1 MQNNIVSAI
10 ITAYNKERTIKR
22 AIDSILNQTYH
33 SLEIIVIE
41 DKSTDG
47 TLSRCQEYNN
57 DINLVCH
64 KENKGLYLSRL
75 EAIKYAQG
83 DFITFVDADDW
94 LEPNAIFQCITTNR
108 NSQTDIV
115 QMKMNRCLSKWNVK
129 IPISNKYNKNQAIDS
144 CLYDQRIF
152 PVSCCGKLYRKD
164 LLMQAEYIDF
174 NGFWGE
180 DRILNLAIYNQ
191 KPKTAINYKAI
202 YNYQWGGESV
212 NSFNKDVIRDYVSVF
227 NTKKK
232 WAIKN
237 GYEQFLPKMEQ
248 ELTKLLLYY
257 VRHMIDTENYTKN
270 EIITFLGYELS
281 NTTWQELGD
290 LPSPE
295 KIYSKCYNSIPRIL
309 KKKLRSHF

>member
-1 MQNNIVSAI
+1 MQNNIVSVI

-94 LEPNAIFQCITTNR
+94 LEPNAIFQCITTTR
-108 NSQTDIV
+108 DCQADIV

-129 IPISNKYNKNQAIDS
+129 IPINNKYNKNRAIDS

-191 KPKTAINYKAI
+191 KPQTAINHKAI

-227 NTKKK
+227 NTKKN

-237 GYEQFLPKMEQ
+237 EYGQYVPKMEQ
-248 ELTKLLLYY
+248 ELKKLLLYY
-257 VRHMIDTENYTKN
+257 VRHMIDSENYTKN
-270 EIITFLGYELS
+270 EIITFLSYELS

>member
-1 MQNNIVSAI
+1 MQNNIVSVI

-108 NSQTDIV
+108 NSQADIV

-129 IPISNKYNKNQAIDS
+129 IPINNKYNKNRAIDS

-191 KPKTAINYKAI
+191 KPQTAINHKAI

-212 NSFNKDVIRDYVSVF
+212 NSFKEGVLNDYVSVF
-227 NTKKK
+227 ETKRI
-232 WAIKN
+232 WAKQN
-237 GYEQFLPKMEQ
+237 GYDRYIPLMEQ
-248 ELTKLLLYY
+248 ELKNLLFYY
-257 VRHMIDTENYTKN
+257 VRHMIDSENYTKD
-270 EIITFLGYELS
+270 EIITFLGYELA
-281 NTTWQELGD
+281 NTPWREWKD
-290 LPSPE
+290 LPTPE
-295 KIYSKCYNSIPRIL
+295 KLYSKCYNSISRIL
-309 KKKLRSHF
+309 KRKLRSYL

>member
-1 MQNNIVSAI
+1 MQNNIVSVI

-47 TLSRCQEYNN
+47 TLSRCKEYGN

-108 NSQTDIV
+108 NSQADIV

-129 IPISNKYNKNQAIDS
+129 IPINNKYNKNRAIDS

-191 KPKTAINYKAI
+191 KPQTAINHKAI

-227 NTKKK
+227 NTKKN

-257 VRHMIDTENYTKN
+257 VRHMIDSNNYTKN
-270 EIITFLGYELS
+270 EIITFLGDELS
-281 NTTWQELGD
+281 NTTWLELGG

-309 KKKLRSHF
+309 KKKLRSNF

>member
-1 MQNNIVSAI
+1 MQNNIVSVI

-108 NSQTDIV
+108 NSQADIV

-129 IPISNKYNKNQAIDS
+129 IPINNKYNKNRAIDS

-191 KPKTAINYKAI
+191 KPQTAINHKAI

-212 NSFNKDVIRDYVSVF
+212 NSFKEGVLNDYVSVF
-227 NTKKK
+227 ETKRI
-232 WAIKN
+232 WAKQN
-237 GYEQFLPKMEQ
+237 GYDRYIPLMKQ
-248 ELTKLLLYY
+248 ELKNLLFYY
-257 VRHMIDTENYTKN
+257 VRHMIDSENYTKD
-270 EIITFLGYELS
+270 EIITFLGYELA
-281 NTTWQELGD
+281 NTPWREWKD
-290 LPSPE
+290 LPTPE
-295 KIYSKCYNSIPRIL
+295 KLYSKCYNSISRIL
-309 KKKLRSHF
+309 KRKLRSYL

>member
-1 MQNNIVSAI
+1 MQNNIVSVI

-108 NSQTDIV
+108 NSQADIV

-129 IPISNKYNKNQAIDS
+129 IPINNKYNKNRAIDS

-191 KPKTAINYKAI
+191 KPQTAINHKAI

-212 NSFNKDVIRDYVSVF
+212 NSFKEGVINDYVSVF
-227 NTKKK
+227 ETKRI
-232 WAIKN
+232 WAKQN
-237 GYEQFLPKMEQ
+237 GYDRYIPLMKQ
-248 ELTKLLLYY
+248 ELKNLLFYY
-257 VRHMIDTENYTKN
+257 VRHMIDSENYTKD
-270 EIITFLGYELS
+270 EIITFLGYELA
-281 NTTWQELGD
+281 NTPWREWKD
-290 LPSPE
+290 LPTPE
-295 KIYSKCYNSIPRIL
+295 KLYSKCYNSISRIL
-309 KKKLRSHF
+309 KRKLRSYL